1 MAFTHSVTEKIGY
14 VAGGNSQTVSN
25 TYSKT
30 GGAEINLS
38 EEVVTNAS
46 DITTPTII
54 TGFNGPDTAASIQSL
69 LIQWDQTASQAAAA
83 AVPSGYLSNQSDA
96 LLCNVIDGEPVVWV
110 EGNTE
115 KWGDNFMTDAI
126 TSLKFQAHTG
136 GAVSATGTLTVR
148 CLYEP

>member
-14 VAGGNSQTVSN
+14 VAGGSSQTVSN

-38 EEVVTNAS
+38 EEVVTNAGA
-46 DITTPTII
+46 ITTPTVIA
-54 TGFNGPDTAASIQSL
+54 GFNGPDTASSIQSL
-69 LIQWDQTASQAAAA
+69 LIQWDQTAAQAAAA
-83 AVPSGYLSNQSDA
+83 AVPSGFLKNQAGA

-110 EGNTE
+110 EGNDE
-115 KWGDNFMTDAI
+115 KWGANFMTDGM
-126 TSLKFQAHTG
+126 TSMKFEAHTG